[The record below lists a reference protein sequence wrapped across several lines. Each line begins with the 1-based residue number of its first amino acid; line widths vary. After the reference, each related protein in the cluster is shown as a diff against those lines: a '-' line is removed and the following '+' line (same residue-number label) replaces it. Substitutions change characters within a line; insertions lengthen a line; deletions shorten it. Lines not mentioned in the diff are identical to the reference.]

1 MASPRIPQ
9 YYVILYYIM
18 LYYIVR
24 RNARGSSSI
33 FSKVKNFLLGL
44 ALTFFP
50 TPIIIICE
58 RGLRINILCIN
69 RKIAINV
76 DTTTFVI
83 AYILNFP
90 KTEGVEIEVLYS
102 TLPSILPY

>member
-33 FSKVKNFLLGL
+33 FSKVENFLLGL
-44 ALTFFP
+44 ALAFFP
-50 TPIIIICE
+50 TPIIICE
-58 RGLRINILCIN
+58 RGSRINIQREDILEIFYVGFIGIFKKCDLSH
-69 RKIAINV
+69 KMLINV
-76 DTTTFVI
+76 GTTWV
-83 AYILNFP
+83 
-90 KTEGVEIEVLYS
+90 
-102 TLPSILPY
+102 

>member
-33 FSKVKNFLLGL
+33 FSKVENFLLGL
-44 ALTFFP
+44 ALAFFP

-58 RGLRINILCIN
+58 RGLRINIQREDIL
-69 RKIAINV
+69 KIFYVGFIGIIKKCDLSHKMLINV
-76 DTTTFVI
+76 DTTWV
-83 AYILNFP
+83 
-90 KTEGVEIEVLYS
+90 
-102 TLPSILPY
+102 

>member
-33 FSKVKNFLLGL
+33 FSKVENFLLGL
-44 ALTFFP
+44 ALAFFP

-58 RGLRINILCIN
+58 RGLRINIWREDIL
-69 RKIAINV
+69 KIFYADKIGIIKKCDLSHKMLINV
-76 DTTTFVI
+76 GTTWV
-83 AYILNFP
+83 
-90 KTEGVEIEVLYS
+90 
-102 TLPSILPY
+102 